1 MVQLVELQNV
11 HEEIEA
17 QGVKL
22 VAVSADSVED
32 TAGWLAFSRLPF
44 PLLSDPGSTV
54 IRQFGVYDRLHDM
67 ALPSALLVD
76 PTGRVL
82 WKYIGESVAD
92 RPDVETVLANLRRFT
107 SARS

>member
-1 MVQLVELQNV
+1 
-11 HEEIEA
+11 EEIKA

-22 VAVSADSVED
+22 IAVSADSVED

-54 IRQFGVYDRLHDM
+54 IREFGVYDRLHDM
-67 ALPSALLVD
+67 ALPSAVLVD
-76 PTGRVL
+76 PEGRVV
-82 WKYIGESVAD
+82 WKYIGDSVVD
-92 RPDVETVLANLRRFT
+92 RPDLDKVLADLRRFK